1 MGSLMLRSDYSLP
14 LCVVAASG
22 PFLYHPKNLY
32 YMHVYCTLC
41 VHQRD
46 CPFCIYHTVQNKMFD
61 IEPRQGK
68 VRVRFSPSPLVLG
81 GF

>member
-1 MGSLMLRSDYSLP
+1 MGFLMLRSDYSLP

-22 PFLYHPKNLY
+22 PFLYHPRI
-32 YMHVYCTLC
+32 CTTCMFIVLF
-41 VHQRD
+41 V
-46 CPFCIYHTVQNKMFD
+46 CIKGTALSVFIIQYRTKCL